1 MKTVLTAA
9 VAALIAWPCA
19 AADIQVSG
27 AFVRASPKMAQAGAG
42 FLTIVNSGAQDDRL
56 VAAAADISKKVEL
69 HTHIKEG
76 DLMMMR
82 QVEAIAVP
90 AGGRAELKPGGDH
103 VMFMGLHAP
112 LKEGTTVPVTLT
124 FEKAGKIAVEMP
136 VQAMGAMAPMPPMAH
151 TGH

>member
-1 MKTVLTAA
+1 MKTILSAA
-9 VAALIAWPCA
+9 VAAMIALPCA
-19 AADIQVSG
+19 AADIEVSG
-27 AFVRASPKMAQAGAG
+27 AFLRASPKMAQAGAG
-42 FLTIVNSGAQDDRL
+42 FLTITNTGTQEDRL
-56 VAAAADISKKVEL
+56 VAAAATISKKVEL

-112 LKEGTTVPVTLT
+112 LKEGDTVPVTLT
-124 FEKAGKIAVEMP
+124 FEKAGPIEVKMP
-136 VQAMGAMAPMPPMAH
+136 VKAMGAMAPMAH
-151 TGH
+151 AGH